1 MLSIKDEHYLRVS
14 ALQCATQ
21 IVSLHPVIM
30 QDTTKVIAMA
40 ENFLEF
46 LKVNN
51 TDEEVSKP

>member
-21 IVSLHPVIM
+21 IVSLHPVII

-40 ENFLEF
+40 EDFLEF
-46 LKVNN
+46 LKCNEDKEVL
-51 TDEEVSKP
+51 TD

>member
-21 IVSLHPVIM
+21 IVSLHPVII

-40 ENFLEF
+40 EDFLEF
-46 LKVNN
+46 LKSNEDKEVL
-51 TDEEVSKP
+51 TD